1 MSYEKGPECA
11 VLIDLIPTMVAIFAN
26 KILLLLATIV
36 GIVID
41 QLGVNLLING
51 RIKSAVH
58 LSFLLF
64 ISPLIL

>member
-1 MSYEKGPECA
+1 